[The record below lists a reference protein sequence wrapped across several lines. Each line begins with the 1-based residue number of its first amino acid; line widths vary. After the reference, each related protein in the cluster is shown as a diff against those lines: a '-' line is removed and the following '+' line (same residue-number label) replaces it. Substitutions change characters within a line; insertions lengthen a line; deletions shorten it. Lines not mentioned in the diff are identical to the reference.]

1 MFFLFWKGKDR
12 EMNYLKKFKKI
23 LLAIPLLLFGAFI
36 VYAETNDSRLQ
47 RIEYDGYMAAYDG
60 TDRMHLY
67 YAERYTLNGTTA
79 YCIEI
84 GTKVTEDIYSSTN
97 DWSITGLSSDV
108 RNYIRLVAYY
118 GYDYSGHNTM
128 KYYMAAQE
136 LIWEKING
144 REVYWVQG
152 NTVSSPKL
160 DVETEK
166 NEIINLVNNHTK
178 RPSFDDNTI
187 EVNLGEPKTIAD
199 NNGVLSSYQIYHS
212 DIEASINGNSLTV
225 KANNTRGNNEVQL
238 IKKNYTTKVN
248 FLYYNG
254 ESQKMISSGVLDPV
268 ISSLT
273 IKITSGNVTI
283 NKLDRQTGE
292 KAQGDATLNGAK
304 YNVINS
310 NGEVVDTLITGSEN
324 ARSKELPYGNYKLKE
339 VSPSKGYELDEN
351 EYVFTLDNNNV
362 DIKVDV
368 FENVIKRTYNFFKVF
383 ATDKSAI
390 LKGEPNVTFD
400 IYLKSTGEKYTSF
413 TTDEDGYGHAELVYG
428 TYIVKQV
435 TSTKDYEKVDD
446 FEVVVNGETKNP
458 SNVLISNAEITA
470 KLKVIKIDKETGKVI
485 KRDGIKFKIKNT
497 KSNEYVCQRIT
508 YPTTQDICEYS
519 TDENGE
525 FITPYP
531 LNSGKYILE
540 EVDQKID
547 GYTWNNESVEFEIG
561 ENSKFIKDKNDGIL
575 FEVKFGNNRVKG
587 NIEVNKFGEV
597 FEINDGTYEYKKNKL
612 EGIKFGVYAL
622 EDIVLPT
629 GEKVYD
635 KDELVTTII
644 TDKDGFATTKNIE
657 LGRYYLKELE
667 TLDDYVLDEK
677 VYEINLEYEDQY
689 TEVVTESLK
698 VQNYLKKGTLEFSK
712 TDISTSEPLPNTTIE
727 IYTEDDEL
735 IYTGITDE
743 NGNITIDDLKVGRY
757 YLLEKNAPEGYK
769 LNTEKMYFEIRENG
783 EIVKCNMVDE
793 RIEIE
798 VPNTGLKGFDMIY
811 PLSFIILGI
820 GTGVVIYAKKKRK
833 K

>member
-1 MFFLFWKGKDR
+1 M
-12 EMNYLKKFKKI
+12 
-23 LLAIPLLLFGAFI
+23 
-36 VYAETNDSRLQ
+36 
-47 RIEYDGYMAAYDG
+47 
-60 TDRMHLY
+60 
-67 YAERYTLNGTTA
+67 
-79 YCIEI
+79 
-84 GTKVTEDIYSSTN
+84 
-97 DWSITGLSSDV
+97 
-108 RNYIRLVAYY
+108 
-118 GYDYSGHNTM
+118 
-128 KYYMAAQE
+128 
-136 LIWEKING
+136 
-144 REVYWVQG
+144 
-152 NTVSSPKL
+152 
-160 DVETEK
+160 
-166 NEIINLVNNHTK
+166 
-178 RPSFDDNTI
+178 
-187 EVNLGEPKTIAD
+187 
-199 NNGVLSSYQIYHS
+199 
-212 DIEASINGNSLTV
+212 
-225 KANNTRGNNEVQL
+225 
-238 IKKNYTTKVN
+238 
-248 FLYYNG
+248 
-254 ESQKMISSGVLDPV
+254 
-268 ISSLT
+268 
-273 IKITSGNVTI
+273 
-283 NKLDRQTGE
+283 
-292 KAQGDATLNGAK
+292 
-304 YNVINS
+304 
-310 NGEVVDTLITGSEN
+310 
-324 ARSKELPYGNYKLKE
+324 
-339 VSPSKGYELDEN
+339 SPSKGYELDEN

-383 ATDKSAI
+383 ASDKSTI
-390 LKGEPNVTFD
+390 LKGETNVTFD
-400 IYLKSTGEKYTSF
+400 VYLKSTGEKYTSF

-428 TYIVKQV
+428 TYTVKQV
-435 TSTKDYEKVDD
+435 NSTKDYEKVDD

-508 YPTTQDICEYS
+508 YPTSQDICEYS

-540 EVDQKID
+540 EVDGKID
-547 GYTWNNESVEFEIG
+547 GYTWNKESVEFEIG

-635 KDELVTTII
+635 KDELVATII

-657 LGRYYLKELE
+657 LGKYYLKELE
-667 TLDDYVLDEK
+667 TLDDYVLDEN
-677 VYEINLEYEDQY
+677 VYEVNLEYEDQY

-712 TDISTSEPLPNTTIE
+712 IDISTSEPLPNTTIE

-757 YLLEKNAPEGYK
+757 YLLEKSAP
-769 LNTEKMYFEIRENG
+769 
-783 EIVKCNMVDE
+783 
-793 RIEIE
+793 
-798 VPNTGLKGFDMIY
+798 
-811 PLSFIILGI
+811 
-820 GTGVVIYAKKKRK
+820 
-833 K
+833 

>member
-1 MFFLFWKGKDR
+1 MKYLEK
-12 EMNYLKKFKKI
+12 LKKMLFTM
-23 LLAIPLLLFGAFI
+23 PLLLMGALL
-36 VYAETNDSRLQ
+36 VYAEVNDSHMVKNR
-47 RIEYDGYMAAYDG
+47 YDGYMAVYDG
-60 TDRMHLY
+60 TDRVHLF
-67 YAERYTLNGTTA
+67 YAQRYTQNDITA
-79 YCIEI
+79 YCIEPI
-84 GTKVTEDIYSSTN
+84 VPVNTEIYSSTN
-97 DWSITGLSSDV
+97 DLGITGLSQEV

-128 KYYMAAQE
+128 KYYFAAQE
-136 LIWEKING
+136 LMWERITG
-144 REVYWVQG
+144 RETYWVQG
-152 NTVSSPKL
+152 DSVNSPRVNV
-160 DVETEK
+160 DAEK
-166 NEIINLVNNHTK
+166 NEINRLVSLHTT

-187 EVNLGEPKTIAD
+187 EVNLGESKTITD
-199 NNGVLSSYQIYHS
+199 NNGVLSTYQIYHS
-212 DIEASINGNSLTV
+212 DVETSINGNSLIV
-225 KANNTRGNNEVQL
+225 KSNNTRGNKDVQL

-248 FLYYNG
+248 FIYYSGSN
-254 ESQKMISSGVLDPV
+254 QKMISTGVLDPV
-268 ISSLT
+268 ISALT
-273 IKITSGNVTI
+273 IKTNSGNVTPR
-283 NKLDRQTGE
+283 KLDRQTGE
-292 KAQGDATLNGAK
+292 KAQGDATLIGAK
-304 YNVINS
+304 YNVLNS
-310 NGEVVDTLITGSEN
+310 KGEVVDTLITGSEN
-324 ARSKELPYGNYKLKE
+324 AKSKELPYGSYKLKE
-339 VSPSKGYELDEN
+339 VNPSVGYELDEN

-368 FENVIKRTYNFFKVF
+368 YENVIKRTYNFFKVF

-400 IYLKSTGEKYTSF
+400 VYLKSTGEKYTSF

-435 TSTKDYEKVDD
+435 NSTKDYEKVDD

-508 YPTTQDICEYS
+508 YPTSQDICEYS

-540 EVDQKID
+540 EVDQRIN
-547 GYTWNNESVEFEIG
+547 GYTWNKESVEFEIG

-622 EDIVLPT
+622 EDIMLPT

-635 KDELVTTII
+635 KDELVATII
-644 TDKDGFATTKNIE
+644 TDKDGFATTENIE
-657 LGRYYLKELE
+657 LGKYYLKELE
-667 TLDDYVLDEK
+667 TLEDYVLDDK

-769 LNTEKMYFEIRENG
+769 LNPEKMFFEIRENG

-798 VPNTGLKGFDMIY
+798 VPNTGLKGFDIIY
-811 PLSFIILGI
+811 PLSFIMLGI
-820 GTGVVIYAKKKRK
+820 GAGVVIYAKKKRK

>member
-1 MFFLFWKGKDR
+1 MEYFKEIKKVLF
-12 EMNYLKKFKKI
+12 
-23 LLAIPLLLFGAFI
+23 AIPLLLMGALL
-36 VYAETNDSRLQ
+36 VSAATNDSQ
-47 RIEYDGYMAAYDG
+47 MVKNKYDGYMAAYDAP
-60 TDRMHLY
+60 DRIHMFW
-67 YAERYTLNGTTA
+67 AERYTQNGTTA
-79 YCIEI
+79 YCIEPLVSI
-84 GTKVTEDIYSSTN
+84 TTDVYSSTN
-97 DWSITGLSSDV
+97 DWGITGLNVDV
-108 RNYIRLVAYY
+108 RNYIRLIAYY

-128 KYYMAAQE
+128 KYYFAAQE
-136 LIWEKING
+136 LIWEKVKG
-144 REVYWVQG
+144 REVYWVEG
-152 NTVSSPKL
+152 TSKDGPRVNV
-160 DVETEK
+160 DAEK
-166 NEIINLVNNHTK
+166 NEINRLVSIHAT

-187 EVNLGEPKTIAD
+187 EVNLGESKTITD
-199 NNGVLSSYQIYHS
+199 NNGVLSTYQIYHS
-212 DIEASINGNSLTV
+212 DVEASINGNSLVV
-225 KANNTRGNNEVQL
+225 KSSNTRGNKEVQL
-238 IKKNYTTKVN
+238 VKKNYTTKVN
-248 FLYYNG
+248 FIYYNG
-254 ESQKMISSGVLDPV
+254 ETQKMISSGVLDPV
-268 ISSLT
+268 ISALT
-273 IKITSGNVTI
+273 IKTNSGNVSPR
-283 NKLDRQTGE
+283 KLDRQTGE

-310 NGEVVDTLITGSEN
+310 NGEIVDTLIAGSDN

-400 IYLKSTGEKYTSF
+400 VYLKSTGEKYTSF
-413 TTDEDGYGHAELVYG
+413 TTDEDGYGHTELVYG
-428 TYIVKQV
+428 TYTVKQV
-435 TSTKDYEKVDD
+435 SSTKDYEKVDD

-458 SNVLISNAEITA
+458 SNILISNAEITA

-508 YPTTQDICEYS
+508 YPTSQDICEYS
-519 TDENGE
+519 TDDNGE

-547 GYTWNNESVEFEIG
+547 GYTWNKESVEFEIG

-629 GEKVYD
+629 GEKIYD
-635 KDELVTTII
+635 KDELVATII

-657 LGRYYLKELE
+657 LGKYYLKELE
-667 TLDDYVLDEK
+667 TLDDYVLDDN

-689 TEVVTESLK
+689 TEIVTESLK

-743 NGNITIDDLKVGRY
+743 NGKITIDDLKVEDII
-757 YLLEKNAPEGYK
+757 YLK
-769 LNTEKMYFEIRENG
+769 KMHQ
-783 EIVKCNMVDE
+783 
-793 RIEIE
+793 
-798 VPNTGLKGFDMIY
+798 KGI
-811 PLSFIILGI
+811 S
-820 GTGVVIYAKKKRK
+820 
-833 K
+833 

>member
-1 MFFLFWKGKDR
+1 M
-12 EMNYLKKFKKI
+12 EYLKKLKKV
-23 LLAIPLLLFGAFI
+23 LFAIPLLLMGALL
-36 VYAETNDSRLQ
+36 VYAEVNDSHL
-47 RIEYDGYMAAYDG
+47 EKNKYDGYMAVYDG
-60 TDRMHLY
+60 TDRIHLF
-67 YAERYTLNGTTA
+67 YAERFTQNGITA
-79 YCIEI
+79 YCIEPGVKI
-84 GTKVTEDIYSSTN
+84 NTETYSSTN
-97 DWSITGLSSDV
+97 DLGITGLSQDV

-136 LIWEKING
+136 LMWERITG
-144 REVYWVQG
+144 RETYWIQG
-152 NTVSSPKL
+152 ETVNSPRVNV
-160 DVETEK
+160 DAEK
-166 NEIINLVNNHTK
+166 NEINRLVSIHTT

-187 EVNLGEPKTIAD
+187 EVNLGESKTIND
-199 NNGVLSSYQIYHS
+199 NNEVLSTYQIYHT
-212 DIEASINGNSLTV
+212 DVEASINGNSLIV
-225 KANNTRGNNEVQL
+225 KSSNTRENKEIQL

-248 FLYYNG
+248 FIYYSGSN
-254 ESQKMISSGVLDPV
+254 QKMISSGVLDPV
-268 ISSLT
+268 ISALT
-273 IKITSGNVTI
+273 IKTNSGNVSPR
-283 NKLDRQTGE
+283 KLDRQTGE
-292 KAQGDATLNGAK
+292 KAQGDATLSGAK

-310 NGEVVDTLITGSEN
+310 NGEIVDTLITGSEN

-390 LKGEPNVTFD
+390 LKGEPNVIFD
-400 IYLKSTGEKYTSF
+400 VYLKSTGEKYTSF

-435 TSTKDYEKVDD
+435 TSTKDYEKIDD

-508 YPTTQDICEYS
+508 YPTSQDICEYS

-540 EVDQKID
+540 EVDGKID
-547 GYTWNNESVEFEIG
+547 GYTWNKESVEFEIG

-587 NIEVNKFGEV
+587 NIEINKFGEV

-677 VYEINLEYEDQY
+677 VYEVNLEYEDQY
-689 TEVVTESLK
+689 TEIVTESLK